1 MITQRFKR
9 WKVAIV
15 GRQQNLFPFKLFD
28 VVGRG
33 KRFREILVH
42 DDPKIV
48 VDGDESAV
56 QGPVQIGAEG
66 EAVGDGIV
74 ETLGKRDDVAGIHHG
89 DVVAGINPQ
98 AGDAAGVVVNFGYLL
113 LENPTPYKN
122 LFLETFI
129 VEFIADLREPLLV
142 SLFGFL

>member
-1 MITQRFKR
+1 M
-9 WKVAIV
+9 AIA

-28 VVGRG
+28 VVDRG

-42 DDPKIV
+42 DNPKIV
-48 VDGDESAV
+48 FDGDESAV

-89 DVVAGINPQ
+89 DVVARINPQ
-98 AGDAAGVVVNFGYLL
+98 AGSW
-113 LENPTPYKN
+113 
-122 LFLETFI
+122 I
-129 VEFIADLREPLLV
+129 
-142 SLFGFL
+142 

>member
-33 KRFREILVH
+33 ERFREILVH
-42 DDPKIV
+42 DNSEIV

-56 QGPVQIGAEG
+56 QGPVQIRAEG

-74 ETLGKRDDVAGIHHG
+74 ETLGKRDDVAGIH
-89 DVVAGINPQ
+89 I
-98 AGDAAGVVVNFGYLL
+98 
-113 LENPTPYKN
+113 
-122 LFLETFI
+122 
-129 VEFIADLREPLLV
+129 
-142 SLFGFL
+142 

>member
-28 VVGRG
+28 VVSRG

-48 VDGDESAV
+48 VDGDKSAV
-56 QGPVQIGAEG
+56 QGPVQIGAKG

-74 ETLGKRDDVAGIHHG
+74 ETLGKRDDVVGVHHG
-89 DVVAGINPQ
+89 DIVAGINPQ
-98 AGDAAGVVVNFGYLL
+98 AGSW
-113 LENPTPYKN
+113 
-122 LFLETFI
+122 I
-129 VEFIADLREPLLV
+129 
-142 SLFGFL
+142 